1 MKFLLDEDPGRKA
14 FLLGNVAIVRGAL
27 EAGVE
32 VATSYP
38 GTPASEIADTFYS
51 LSQIS
56 DVYFEYST
64 NEKVALEVAAGAS
77 IAGMRSLCSMK
88 HVGLNVAADPLNTL
102 SYTGIRS
109 GMVIITA
116 DDPSIHS
123 SQNEQDNRF
132 YAKLSLLPMFEPSD
146 PAEAKE
152 LTRTAFYYLKSSVCQ
167 YCCVPPP
174 G

>member
-1 MKFLLDEDPGRKA
+1 
-14 FLLGNVAIVRGAL
+14 
-27 EAGVE
+27 
-32 VATSYP
+32 
-38 GTPASEIADTFYS
+38 
-51 LSQIS
+51 
-56 DVYFEYST
+56 
-64 NEKVALEVAAGAS
+64 
-77 IAGMRSLCSMK
+77 MK

-152 LTRTAFYYLKSSVCQ
+152 LTRTAFLLSEELGFQ